1 MARSVSVAV
10 TRLVRSGLAA
20 PHMPEILAGDNLR
33 ECSGTG
39 YRTNVIGLRLS
50 PSGYR
55 TDRESQSGA
64 PGIW

>member
-1 MARSVSVAV
+1 
-10 TRLVRSGLAA
+10 
-20 PHMPEILAGDNLR
+20 MPEILAGDNLR

-39 YRTNVIGLRLS
+39 YRTNVIRLRSS

-64 PGIW
+64 PGIWQQHSSGLGETVDADLKSEELR